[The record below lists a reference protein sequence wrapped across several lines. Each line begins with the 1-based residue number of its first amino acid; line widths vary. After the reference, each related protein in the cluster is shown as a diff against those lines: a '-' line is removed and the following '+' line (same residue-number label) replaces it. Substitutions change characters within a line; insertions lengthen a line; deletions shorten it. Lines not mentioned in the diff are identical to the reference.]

1 MVNLYADWPPIP
13 VGGLAHFGVDN
24 SVEVGLWSLS
34 PGFLLSF
41 PRFSLIFL
49 YPLSLPLGSQAL
61 SQEPAELRLG
71 GVHPSHWAGRGG
83 LCCVFE
89 REVEEPGPQVP
100 FGHQV
105 NL

>member
-1 MVNLYADWPPIP
+1 MANLHADWPPIP

-61 SQEPAELRLG
+61 SQEPAELRTGRRAPISLG
-71 GVHPSHWAGRGG
+71 GKRWAV
-83 LCCVFE
+83 LCV
-89 REVEEPGPQVP
+89 
-100 FGHQV
+100 
-105 NL
+105 